1 MEFSRIT
8 ARGQT
13 TIPKRVREAANLREG
28 DVLAFEVEGD
38 HLAVRKVG
46 ARVGGD
52 AYLLGFSET
61 LEEWASSEDEE
72 AWRDL

>member
-1 MEFSRIT
+1 MELSRIT

-13 TIPKRVREAANLREG
+13 TIPKRIREAANLREG

-38 HLAVRKVG
+38 HLAVRKVTPS
-46 ARVGGD
+46 RD
-52 AYLLGFSET
+52 EYLHGISEGLG
-61 LEEWASSEDEE
+61 EWTSPEDEA